1 MPFIFCPLESADIL
15 GKIKKMVKNEINKS
29 LSNILSILT
38 SYLTNPHYSL
48 NRINRLRLPYEN
60 EKYHYWLQN
69 IKESIDSKLSSQNF
83 SHAASFALHY
93 IQYLDKRLQ
102 Y

>member
-38 SYLTNPHYSL
+38 SYLKNPHYSL

-60 EKYHYWLQN
+60 EKYHY
-69 IKESIDSKLSSQNF
+69 
-83 SHAASFALHY
+83 
-93 IQYLDKRLQ
+93 
-102 Y
+102 